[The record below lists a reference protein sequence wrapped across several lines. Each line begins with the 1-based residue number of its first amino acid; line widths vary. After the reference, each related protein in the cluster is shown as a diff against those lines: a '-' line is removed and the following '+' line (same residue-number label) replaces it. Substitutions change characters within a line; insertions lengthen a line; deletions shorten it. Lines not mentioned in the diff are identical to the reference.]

1 MSGDGAGNAAPP
13 RATTAKRVEEFLRS
27 LGVLAGVVVALLI
40 LIWVWLPLLPE
51 ESGLSFGLWF
61 RVFFT
66 WILLAATAFFWMLGR
81 ERIPSPKSQ
90 VRALGNAG
98 VVYLATVGLLVVVGV
113 ALPQFE
119 GETEQVAVP
128 VSAAE
133 RGDAL
138 FHSRNPGC
146 ILCHTIEG
154 SGGTRAPDLT
164 EIASRAGVRV
174 AGLTAEQYVREKIK
188 AGQDYQFTVPQFSP
202 IMPPFRDVLTDDQLD
217 DLIAYLL
224 SPR

>member
-1 MSGDGAGNAAPP
+1 MTEDGAGRVGP
-13 RATTAKRVEEFLRS
+13 RSITVERVREFLRS
-27 LGVLAGVVVALLI
+27 LGVLTGVVVALLL
-40 LIWVWLPLLPE
+40 LIWVGLPLLPE
-51 ESGLSFGLWF
+51 ASGLSFGLWF

-90 VRALGNAG
+90 GRVLGSVGA
-98 VVYLATVGLLVVVGV
+98 VYLVTVGALVAVGA

-119 GETEQVAVP
+119 GGAPELVAVP
-128 VSAAE
+128 LTAVG

-146 ILCHTIEG
+146 FLCHTIDG

-164 EIASRAGVRV
+164 ELASRAGARV
-174 AGLTAEQYVREKIK
+174 VGLTAEQYVREKIK
-188 AGQDYQFTVPQFSP
+188 AGLTYEFTVPEFSP
-202 IMPPFRDVLTDDQLD
+202 IMPSFRDILTDDQLD

>member
-1 MSGDGAGNAAPP
+1 MSENGAGDAGP
-13 RATTAKRVEEFLRS
+13 RATTAERVEEFLRS
-27 LGVLAGVVVALLI
+27 LGVLTAVVVALLV

-90 VRALGNAG
+90 GGALGSVG
-98 VVYLATVGLLVVVGV
+98 VVYLATVGLLVGVGA

-119 GETEQVAVP
+119 GATEPVAAP
-128 VSAAE
+128 VTAAE
-133 RGDAL
+133 RGDLL

-146 ILCHTIEG
+146 ILCHVIDG

-164 EIASRAGVRV
+164 EIASRAGARV

-188 AGQDYQFTVPQFSP
+188 AGLTYQFTVPEFSP
-202 IMPPFRDVLTDDQLD
+202 IMPPFRDILSDDQLD

>member
-1 MSGDGAGNAAPP
+1 MNDGGTGPGDP
-13 RATTAKRVEEFLRS
+13 RATTAERVEEFLRS
-27 LGVLAGVVVALLI
+27 LGVLTGVVVALLI
-40 LIWVWLPLLPE
+40 LIWIWLPLLPE

-81 ERIPSPKSQ
+81 ESMPSPRSQ
-90 VRALGNAG
+90 AGAFGSVG
-98 VVYLATVGLLVVVGV
+98 VVYLGTVGLLVAVGA

-119 GETEQVAVP
+119 GALEAVAVSGTA
-128 VSAAE
+128 VE

-146 ILCHTIEG
+146 ILCHTIAG
-154 SGGTRAPDLT
+154 SGGSRAPDLT
-164 EIASRAGVRV
+164 EIASRAGDRV

-188 AGQDYQFTVPQFSP
+188 AGLTYEFTVPQFSP

-224 SPR
+224 SQR